1 MKKLCMT
8 RHSALLLAYRRLA
21 NEQRRVALLEAR
33 VDALAAELRTMGAG
47 APAKKRTTLWILA
60 GLIVLAAAVAAVRAC
75 PTDVFQGGTRTMN
88 VPFLLAAIVALVA
101 VTLHVYTFEVW
112 IWPKLKDIGFPAT
125 PFGPPSVTK
134 GFYRTVWHFFT
145 VSWVLTIGLLLF
157 FTFGDVVPYANMIVT
172 MLMVYWICIVIEI
185 FVVAA
190 LSLQPG
196 ESYVKTMAKAFQWV
210 IVLIMV
216 GFMYWGTKL

>member
-8 RHSALLLAYRRLA
+8 RHSTLLLAYRRLA

-33 VDALAAELRTMGAG
+33 VDALAAELKAMGAG
-47 APAKKRTTLWILA
+47 APAKQTPVGIFA
-60 GLIVLAAAVAAVRAC
+60 GLIVLALVAIVAIKAC
-75 PTDVFQGGTRTMN
+75 QTDAFQGGTGPMN
-88 VPFLLAAIVALVA
+88 VQFLLAAIVALVA

-125 PFGPPSVTK
+125 PFGGPEITK

-172 MLMVYWICIVIEI
+172 LLMVYWICIVISI
-185 FVVAA
+185 FIVSA
-190 LSLQPG
+190 LSLEPG
-196 ESYVKTMAKAFQWV
+196 QSYIKTMAKAFQWV

-216 GFMYWGTKL
+216 GLMYWGTKV

>member
-1 MKKLCMT
+1 MVNVQ
-8 RHSALLLAYRRLA
+8 LLIAA
-21 NEQRRVALLEAR
+21 GVAIA
-33 VDALAAELRTMGAG
+33 
-47 APAKKRTTLWILA
+47 
-60 GLIVLAAAVAAVRAC
+60 
-75 PTDVFQGGTRTMN
+75 
-88 VPFLLAAIVALVA
+88 A

-112 IWPKLKDIGFPAT
+112 IWPKLKDEGFPAT

-145 VSWVLTIGLLLF
+145 VNWLTTIFVLIAVAFGNLIPYGMLIVQLLIIFWILI
-157 FTFGDVVPYANMIVT
+157 DV
-172 MLMVYWICIVIEI
+172 EI

-196 ESYVKTMAKAFQWV
+196 ESYIKTMAKAFQWV

-216 GFMYWGTKL
+216 FFMYRGSTA

>member
-21 NEQRRVALLEAR
+21 YEQRRVALLEAR
-33 VDALAAELRTMGAG
+33 VDALAAELKDMGAG
-47 APAKKRTTLWILA
+47 APAKRTTLWIFA
-60 GLIVLAAAVAAVRAC
+60 GLIVLALIAVKAC

-88 VPFLLAAIVALVA
+88 IPFLLAAIVALGA

-125 PFGPPSVTK
+125 PFGGPEITK

-145 VSWVLTIGLLLF
+145 VSWVLTILLLLF

-172 MLMVYWICIVIEI
+172 MLMVYWICIVISI
-185 FVVAA
+185 FIVSA
-190 LSLQPG
+190 LSLEPG
-196 ESYVKTMAKAFQWV
+196 QSYIKTMVKAFQWV

>member
-1 MKKLCMT
+1 MT
-8 RHSALLLAYRRLA
+8 CHSALRLARRRLA
-21 NEQRRVALLEAR
+21 AERWRAAALQAR
-33 VDALAAELRTMGAG
+33 VDALTAELEGKGAG
-47 APAKKRTTLWILA
+47 ARNTIFWLFA
-60 GLIVLAAAVAAVRAC
+60 GLIVLAVAVKAC

-88 VPFLLAAIVALVA
+88 VPFLLAAIVAMAA

-145 VSWVLTIGLLLF
+145 VSWVLTILLLLF
-157 FTFGDVVPYANMIVT
+157 FTFGDVVPYANMIVN
-172 MLMVYWICIVIEI
+172 MLMIYWICIVIEI

-196 ESYVKTMAKAFQWV
+196 ESYIKTMAKAFQWV

>member
-1 MKKLCMT
+1 MKKLRMT
-8 RHSALLLAYRRLA
+8 RHSALRLAYRRLA
-21 NEQRRVALLEAR
+21 NQQRRVAFLEAR
-33 VDALAAELRTMGAG
+33 VDTLAAELRARGAG
-47 APAKKRTTLWILA
+47 EPAKKTALWFLFA
-60 GLIVLAAAVAAVRAC
+60 GLIVLALVAVKAC
-75 PTDVFQGGTRTMN
+75 PTDAFQGGTRTMN
-88 VPFLLAAIVALVA
+88 IPFLLAAIVALGA

-112 IWPKLKDIGFPAT
+112 IWPKLKDEGFPAT

-145 VSWVLTIGLLLF
+145 VSWVLTILLLLF

-190 LSLQPG
+190 FSLQPG
-196 ESYVKTMAKAFQWV
+196 ESYIKTMAKAFQWV